1 MARMAGNMG
10 AILAVGL
17 LGCTR
22 TCRMV
27 RASRTVGLNRA
38 NRTVCTDRG
47 QIGPRWPTH
56 AGLAKATRQAAI
68 AESGTCGRNSA
79 GRKYWRPSW
88 PVS

>member
-1 MARMAGNMG
+1 MARMAGSIG
-10 AILAVGL
+10 AILAVRL

-27 RASRTVGLNRA
+27 HASLTVGLNRA

-47 QIGPRWPTH
+47 QIGTPWPTH
-56 AGLAKATRQAAI
+56 ARSARAVRRAAV

-79 GRKYWRPSW
+79 GRKGWRPSW

>member
-1 MARMAGNMG
+1 MARMAGNIG
-10 AILAVGL
+10 AILAVRL

-27 RASRTVGLNRA
+27 RASLTVGLNRA

-47 QIGPRWPTH
+47 QIGIPWPTH
-56 AGLAKATRQAAI
+56 AGPARAVRQAAV
-68 AESGTCGRNSA
+68 AESGTCGWNSA
-79 GRKYWRPSW
+79 GQKCGRPSW

>member
-27 RASRTVGLNRA
+27 RVSLTVGFDQA
-38 NRTVCTDRG
+38 NQTVSTDRG
-47 QIGPRWPTH
+47 QTGTPWPTH
-56 AGLAKATRQAAI
+56 VRSARAARQTAV

-79 GRKYWRPSW
+79 GRKCWRPSW